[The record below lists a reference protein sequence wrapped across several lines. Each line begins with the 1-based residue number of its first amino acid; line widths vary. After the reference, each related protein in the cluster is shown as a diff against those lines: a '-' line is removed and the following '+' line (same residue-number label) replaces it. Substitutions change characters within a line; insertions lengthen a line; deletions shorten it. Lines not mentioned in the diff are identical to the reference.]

1 VTRFI
6 QALMTGA
13 RARRG
18 LVLALAAALTAISL
32 VPVLRIRFET
42 DVLQLMPRESGAV
55 DAFETYLERF
65 GSLDAVYVYIE
76 APESGAV
83 ADYRDY
89 VAALV
94 TALRA
99 LPDVTRVDTGLLDPS
114 RDWTYLTDR
123 QLLLLDDRGFDQA
136 VARMAPDRVAEQ
148 VGRTRQLL
156 ALPSP
161 EIKAMAQR
169 DPLGWFELSSAR
181 LHGASGV
188 LRLDPGRTDGYVTV
202 DGRAQLL
209 VVHPSQPPFD
219 TDYARALLAHIAEA
233 DQRVRRTFTAQWAD
247 DELAAPRMDVAG
259 GHRTAIE
266 TESLMRGEAIGN
278 TVWSMVGVLGLLYF
292 AFRNWW
298 LVVFGTLP
306 ILLGTLVTL
315 AVHQAVGI
323 QLSAAATGAS
333 AMLFGLGD
341 DGLVLLFVAYRDR
354 LARGD
359 SPLEAVGQLG
369 GVGASVLLGAV
380 TTAATFLGLWFM
392 SFPSLQQLGLVV
404 GLGMLLTVF
413 FTLTVLV
420 AGLPGRA
427 WVQKARDLSMPSLG
441 PWVGRHRTAIL
452 AIAVIVSLPLAV
464 GLTRLR
470 VDPRIERLRPVTEGL
485 ALETTI
491 TERFGLAHDVYL
503 VMSRGRALDPLIA
516 AHEAL
521 DHSLEGAP
529 GIAHVGPSVLLP
541 SVAVQDARRAR
552 LATLNAARASL
563 ADAVDAAGDAQGFV
577 PGTFAPFRE
586 RLTRVLDSDQSLT
599 LDELEARGLGDV
611 VGRFVRRDGPDYLVA
626 TYVTAADADAV
637 AAVTAKVDAQPGLVL
652 TGLPLVNASLAARFP
667 RELAA
672 GIAFGGFIVVVLIW
686 LEFRAARP
694 TMLALVPTICGIIWG
709 LGLLGWAG
717 VVLDL
722 FSVFAILM
730 FLGIGVDYGI
740 HLLHPTLGRDG
751 VGMCEALSLVGPAL
765 LLAGATTVVGFGT
778 LMWSAYGPLQSL
790 GFVSVATISSAL
802 IASLLVLPA
811 LVTGTEP
818 QP

>member
-1 VTRFI
+1 
-6 QALMTGA
+6 MTGA

-18 LVLALAAALTAISL
+18 LVLTLAAALAALSL

-65 GSLDAVYVYIE
+65 GSLDAVYVYVE
-76 APESGAV
+76 APASGAIE
-83 ADYRDY
+83 DYREY
-89 VAALV
+89 VDALA
-94 TALRA
+94 TALRG
-99 LPDVTRVDTGLLDPS
+99 LPDVTSVDTGLLDAS

-136 VARMAPDRVAEQ
+136 LARMAPGQ
-148 VGRTRQLL
+148 VGAQVARTRDLL
-156 ALPSP
+156 ALASP
-161 EIKAMAQR
+161 EIKAMTQR
-169 DPLGWFELSSAR
+169 DPLGWFELSRAR
-181 LHGASGV
+181 LQGASGV
-188 LRLDPGRTDGYVTV
+188 LRLDPGRTDGYVTA

-209 VVHPSQPPFD
+209 VVHPTQPPFD
-219 TDYARALLAHIAEA
+219 TDYARGLLAHIAQAEA
-233 DQRVRRTFTAQWAD
+233 RVRTTFAAEWAD

-266 TESLMRGEAIGN
+266 TESLMRGEAISN
-278 TVWSMVGVLGLLYF
+278 TVWSMVGVLGLLYL
-292 AFRNWW
+292 AFRNVW

-315 AVHQAVGI
+315 AVHQVAGI

-354 LARGD
+354 LAKGS
-359 SPLEAVGQLG
+359 SPIQAVGDLG
-369 GVGASVLLGAV
+369 GIGVSVLLGAL

-427 WVQKARDLSMPSLG
+427 WVDKARDLSMPSLG
-441 PWVGRHRTAIL
+441 PWVRRHRTAIL
-452 AIAVIVSLPLAV
+452 AIAVAVSLPMAV
-464 GLTRLR
+464 GLTRLH

-491 TERFGLAHDVYL
+491 TQRFGLAQDVYL

-521 DHSLEGAP
+521 DRSLDGAP
-529 GIAHVGPSVLLP
+529 GLTHVGPSVLLP
-541 SVAVQDARRAR
+541 SAAVQDARRAR
-552 LATLNAARASL
+552 LATLDASRAGL
-563 ADAVDAAGDAQGFV
+563 ADAVDEAGDAQGFV
-577 PGTFAPFRE
+577 PGTFAPFRD
-586 RLTRVLDSDQSLT
+586 RLPRVLDSQQTLT
-599 LDELEARGLGDV
+599 FDDLEAHGLGDV
-611 VGRFVRRDGPDYLVA
+611 VGRFVRRDGAEYLVA
-626 TYVTAADADAV
+626 TYVTAADAAAV
-637 AAVTAKVDAQPGLVL
+637 AVLQAKVDAQPGLVL

-672 GIAFGGFIVVVLIW
+672 GITFGSVIVVILIW
-686 LEFRAARP
+686 LEFRAAKP
-694 TMLALVPTICGIIWG
+694 TVLALLPTICGIIWG
-709 LGLLGWAG
+709 LGLLGWLG

-740 HLLHPTLGRDG
+740 HLLHPTLGPAG
-751 VGMCEALSLVGPAL
+751 VGMAEALSLVGPAL

-790 GFVSVATISSAL
+790 GFVSVATITSAL

-811 LVTGTEP
+811 LVAGTERRP
-818 QP
+818 